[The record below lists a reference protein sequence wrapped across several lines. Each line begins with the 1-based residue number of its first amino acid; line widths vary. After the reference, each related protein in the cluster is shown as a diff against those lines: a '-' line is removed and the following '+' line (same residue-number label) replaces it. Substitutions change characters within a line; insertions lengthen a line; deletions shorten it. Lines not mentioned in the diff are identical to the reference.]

1 MGGLNSAR
9 PTGVDS
15 GLRVSFCMAGN
26 LGVAEKSERLT
37 GCGLSIFKLTTTSRE
52 FKNKIGSRNIMIHE
66 FSPTLEALRSTP
78 KNRQISPQ
86 TIQTTQALAG
96 RFESLRCSC
105 LLYTS
110 DAADERSSVDLGGRR
125 IIKKKKYREVGSTDI
140 TITIKHTKYC
150 T

>member
-1 MGGLNSAR
+1 MRRPYLSTSVPSACLSVAGLMVGLNSAR
-9 PTGVDS
+9 PMGVDS

-52 FKNKIGSRNIMIHE
+52 FKNKIGSRNIMIDE

-96 RFESLRCSC
+96 RFESLRCS
-105 LLYTS
+105 
-110 DAADERSSVDLGGRR
+110 VRR
-125 IIKKKKYREVGSTDI
+125 CIFRARAVAEIFPSFSLRMR
-140 TITIKHTKYC
+140 
-150 T
+150 